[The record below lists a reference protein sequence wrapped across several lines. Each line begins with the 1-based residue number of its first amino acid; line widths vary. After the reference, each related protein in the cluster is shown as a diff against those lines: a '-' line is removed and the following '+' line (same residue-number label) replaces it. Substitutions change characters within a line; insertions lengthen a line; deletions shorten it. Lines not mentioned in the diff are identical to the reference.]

1 MEKVVIKKELG
12 ILDKFQPLFLL
23 ISIIFGLLIAKLLP
37 SLGNSLISFVSIGVF
52 LVIFFIML
60 GIDIK
65 GILSAFKKWKPTT
78 IAIIINFLFTPF
90 FAYFL
95 GFLFL
100 KDSPDIWV
108 GLILYLITPCIG
120 WYLIFTELA
129 DGDVPLGIALLA
141 WNIFLQIALMP
152 LYMFTLAH
160 KLIILNIYTIL
171 YSVTIYLFL
180 PFLLSRLVRW
190 VIRKSSQNVENFS
203 NKYKISYLK
212 TIILMI
218 VIISMF
224 ASQGKILFE
233 NPYIVVK
240 MILPGLVF
248 FFAIFVLT
256 TIVAYIFKL
265 KYPEYALLVFTTTA
279 RNSEASLAIAVTAF
293 SSPLIPLTVVIG
305 PSIELP
311 VLVLIL
317 NFLKVLKNKKF
328 LGGN

>member
-1 MEKVVIKKELG
+1 MEKFVIKKELG

-23 ISIIFGLLIAKLLP
+23 TSIIIGLLIAKFLP
-37 SLGNSLISFVSIGVF
+37 SLANNLISFVSIGVF

-65 GILSAFKKWKPTT
+65 GILNAFKNWKPTT
-78 IAIIINFLFTPF
+78 IAILINFLFTPF
-90 FAYFL
+90 FAWFL

-100 KDSPDIWV
+100 RNSPDIWV

-129 DGDVPLGIALLA
+129 DGDVALGITLLA

-152 LYMFTLAH
+152 LYMLILAH
-160 KLIILNIYTIL
+160 KLVNLNIYSIL
-171 YSVTIYLFL
+171 YSVLIYLLL
-180 PFLLSRLVRW
+180 PFLLSRF
-190 VIRKSSQNVENFS
+190 IRLILIKNKQKVEDFSSR
-203 NKYKISYLK
+203 YKISYFK

-224 ASQGKILFE
+224 ASQGKILFK
-233 NPYIVVK
+233 NPTIVIK

-248 FFAIFVLT
+248 FISIFIFT
-256 TIVAYIFKL
+256 TFVAYLFNL
-265 KYPEYALLVFTTTA
+265 KYSEYALLVFTTTA

-293 SSPLIPLTVVIG
+293 TNPLIPLTVVIG

-311 VLVLIL
+311 VLIIIL
-317 NFLKVLKNKKF
+317 NILKFLKTKSF
-328 LGGN
+328 LRR

>member
-1 MEKVVIKKELG
+1 MENFVTKKELG

-23 ISIIFGLLIAKLLP
+23 TSIIIGLLIAKFLP
-37 SLGNSLISFVSIGVF
+37 SLANNLISFVSIGVF

-65 GILSAFKKWKPTT
+65 GILNAFKKWKPTT
-78 IAIIINFLFTPF
+78 IAILINFLFTPF
-90 FAYFL
+90 FAWFL

-100 KDSPDIWV
+100 RNSPDIWV

-129 DGDVPLGIALLA
+129 DGDVALGITLLA

-152 LYMFTLAH
+152 LYMLILAH
-160 KLIILNIYTIL
+160 KLVNLNIYSIL
-171 YSVTIYLFL
+171 YSVLIYLLL
-180 PFLLSRLVRW
+180 PFLLSRF
-190 VIRKSSQNVENFS
+190 IRFILIKNKQKVEDFSSR
-203 NKYKISYLK
+203 YKISYFK

-224 ASQGKILFE
+224 ASQGKILFK
-233 NPYIVVK
+233 NPTIVIK

-248 FFAIFVLT
+248 FISIFIFT
-256 TIVAYIFKL
+256 TFVAYLFNL
-265 KYPEYALLVFTTTA
+265 KYSEYALLVFTTTA

-293 SSPLIPLTVVIG
+293 TNPLIPLTVVIG

-311 VLVLIL
+311 VLIIIL
-317 NFLKVLKNKKF
+317 NILKFLKTKSF
-328 LGGN
+328 LRR

>member
-1 MEKVVIKKELG
+1 MEKVVTKKTLG

-23 ISIIFGLLIAKLLP
+23 TSIIIGLLIAKFLP
-37 SLGNSLISFVSIGVF
+37 SLANNLISFVSIGVF

-65 GILSAFKKWKPTT
+65 GILNAFKKWKPTT
-78 IAIIINFLFTPF
+78 IAILINFLFTPF
-90 FAYFL
+90 FAWFL

-100 KDSPDIWV
+100 RNSPDIWV

-129 DGDVPLGIALLA
+129 DGDVALGITLLT

-152 LYMFTLAH
+152 LYMLILAH
-160 KLIILNIYTIL
+160 KLVNLNIYSIL
-171 YSVTIYLFL
+171 YSVIIYLLL
-180 PFLLSRLVRW
+180 PFLLSRLIRW
-190 VIRKSSQNVENFS
+190 ILIKSKQKVEDFS
-203 NKYKISYLK
+203 SRYKISYFK

-224 ASQGKILFE
+224 ASQGKILFK
-233 NPYIVVK
+233 NPTIVIK

-248 FFAIFVLT
+248 FISIFIFT
-256 TIVAYIFKL
+256 TFVAYLFNL
-265 KYPEYALLVFTTTA
+265 KYSEYALLVFTTTA

-311 VLVLIL
+311 VLIIIL
-317 NFLKVLKNKKF
+317 NILKFLKTKSF
-328 LGGN
+328 LRR